1 MERWSRITPPESIGA
16 PPPDVEEPTNRYWG
30 GGTLRSDRPGELK
43 GHAASAGVARG
54 VARVIPSLDQGPRL
68 KRGDVLV
75 TRTTM
80 PPWTPLF
87 AIAGAIVT
95 ETGGVLSHAAVTA
108 REYRLPA
115 VLSVQDA
122 TRLIRD
128 GQAVEVDGSNGIV
141 RILT

>member
-1 MERWSRITPPESIGA
+1 MIGA
-16 PPPDVEEPTNRYWG
+16 PPSATDAEQPPKRFWG
-30 GGTLRSDRPGELK
+30 GGNLRSDRPGELK

-54 VARVIPSLDQGPRL
+54 AARVIASLEEGRRL
-68 KRGDVLV
+68 ERGDVLV

-108 REYRLPA
+108 REYGLPA
-115 VLSVQDA
+115 VLSVPNA

-128 GQAVEVDGSNGIV
+128 GQALEVDGSNGIV